1 MSVRDIAIQL
11 GVSRGSVSLWVRDIE
26 LTNEQKRILK
36 DRQRLWGAQNTG
48 AGINRERAQLRRAQ
62 SQELG
67 RQKAKEGH
75 PLYLAGCMLY
85 WAEGAKDRNNINFV
99 NSDPNMS
106 QLFLRFLRDE
116 LNVTDAEIVLYIHS
130 HSTDLDEIQRVQQ
143 YWINLLTLPTTCIR
157 KVLYK
162 KGSDVRKNILLNGI
176 CSIRVYRTDL
186 VQHIFGAIQEYGGF
200 DNPTGCFSFPP
211 SPPSPAVHR

>member
-1 MSVRDIAIQL
+1 MRLQGMSVRDIAIQL

-200 DNPTGCFSFPP
+200 DNPDWLF
-211 SPPSPAVHR
+211 